1 MAEIIAVKARR
12 KAVIVPVLCG
22 AMAMAGASQQASAQA
37 VELHPAP
44 VVTGAQVASISSQAL
59 ETRLTDGTPL
69 GVSVAGLM
77 VVDSHANGTQARA
90 KTGAGINTTL
100 AGQTAQTADFKAL
113 LRKYVGQPLSYK
125 LIGAI
130 EAEVTKYYRDH
141 GRSLVLV
148 TVPPQEIT
156 SGVLQLNVNTFVL
169 EQTVVQG
176 AKGNGQGYVA
186 SQIRVKPGQE
196 VDTSTLLDDVN
207 WLNLNPFRHVSVVFE
222 PGASVDSTRLT
233 LQVQNGRPWSAYA
246 GFANS
251 GTRDTGLVRLFTGFN
266 ISALPWQDQQLSYQ
280 FNIAPEALSH
290 GNLWN
295 AGNSKGYVTHALSY
309 FVPLTFSNGFR
320 MKATVGVNHISSYSD
335 PGGVFTS
342 KTTTDGATGE
352 LSFPLPRNSGTWTLV
367 PELFLGVAANSYDRT
382 QFGAGNPISQENTRI
397 THVEIGVRS
406 ALNGKLFG
414 TPTHG
419 NFEISLTSG
428 RQSTDIAIVP
438 FAKGHSQSNYSYV
451 KASINQE
458 LMFQGEHALALR
470 FAMQYSGDDLHA
482 LEQMSVGG
490 DGTVRGYPTNAA
502 SSQSAGAFSV
512 EYRLKPI
519 SVPLGKATG
528 RFRPHV
534 FADVGVADQTKTSL
548 TEHLASVGL
557 GAELAVGENLIAK
570 MDVAH
575 ALEAAGDTK
584 SGTTFV
590 AFQLTARF

>member
-1 MAEIIAVKARR
+1 MAEITAGKARR
-12 KAVIVPVLCG
+12 RAAIMPMLCG
-22 AMAMAGASQQASAQA
+22 TMALAVAVPQVQAQA
-37 VELHPAP
+37 VEQHPAP
-44 VVTGAQVASISSQAL
+44 VVTGAQVASISTQAL
-59 ETRLTDGTPL
+59 ETRLTDGTPF

-90 KTGAGINTTL
+90 KIGAGINTAL
-100 AGQTAQTADFKAL
+100 AGQTAQTAEFKAL

-156 SGVLQLNVNTFVL
+156 SGVVQLNVNTFVL

-251 GTRDTGLVRLFTGFN
+251 GTRDTGLMRLFTGFN

-290 GNLWN
+290 GNLWD
-295 AGNSKGYVTHALSY
+295 AGKTKGYVTHALSY
-309 FVPLTFSNGFR
+309 FVPLTFSSGLR

-335 PGGVFTS
+335 GGGVFTS
-342 KTTTDGATGE
+342 GTTTDGLTGE
-352 LSFPLPRNSGTWTLV
+352 LSFPLPRNAGTWTLV
-367 PELFLGVAANSYDRT
+367 PEVFVAVAANAYDRT
-382 QFGAGNPISQENTRI
+382 QYGAGNPISQENTRI
-397 THVEIGVRS
+397 THIEIGIRS
-406 ALNGKLFG
+406 ALNGKLFRV
-414 TPTHG
+414 PTHG
-419 NFEISLTSG
+419 NFEVSVISG
-428 RQSTDIAIVP
+428 RQTSEIATLP
-438 FAKGHSQSNYSYV
+438 FAKMRSQTNFAYV
-451 KASINQE
+451 KASIHQE
-458 LMFQGEHALALR
+458 LMLEGDRALALR
-470 FAMQYSGDDLHA
+470 FAAQYSGDDLHA

-490 DGTVRGYPTNAA
+490 DGTVRGYPSNAA
-502 SSQSAGAFSV
+502 SSQSAGAFSI

-519 SVPLGKATG
+519 SVPMGKATG
-528 RFRPHV
+528 RLRPHV
-534 FADVGVADQTKTSL
+534 FADVGVADKTKTSN
-548 TEHLASVGL
+548 TEHLASVGF

-570 MDVAH
+570 VDVAH
-575 ALEAAGDTK
+575 ALETAGDTK

-590 AFQLTARF
+590 GFQLTARF